1 MNAGDMDQK
10 IKIQKKSITRADT
23 GEAIETWSD
32 FASVWARVK
41 DFSGREFFAAQAEQS
56 EITTSFL
63 IYHIDGLTYDM
74 RVSYNGDYYD
84 IEQIIRM
91 TRREGIEIMASRR
104 GSG

>member
-10 IKIQKKSITRADT
+10 IKIQKKTITRADT

-41 DFSGREFFAAQAEQS
+41 DFRGREFFAAQAEQS

-104 GSG
+104 GAG